1 MRIVRAP
8 RPEGPPPRWARTPAA
23 RRGEM
28 GERVVRAALE
38 RALDDRY
45 TLVHGLHLPGGDGD
59 IDAVLV
65 GPRVVV
71 IEVKTYADST
81 TLRVRGLRWEYRNSL
96 GRWIEADTQPSTQ
109 AEANARRVSYALR
122 SAGLPAYNVAPVV
135 VLVGTAS
142 CALERPRVPVL
153 RPHEL
158 AAFVRE
164 PQPAVPP
171 SWPELALRALFV
183 AASAGVEAADGKPP
197 EPG

>member
-1 MRIVRAP
+1 VRIVRAP
-8 RPEGPPPRWARTPAA
+8 QPAGPPPRWTYTPAA

-38 RALDDRY
+38 RALDNRY

-65 GPRVVV
+65 GPRIVV
-71 IEVKTYADST
+71 IEVKTYAADT
-81 TLRVRGLRWEYRNSL
+81 TLRVRGQRWEYCNSI
-96 GRWIEADTQPSTQ
+96 GRWVEADTRPSAQ

-135 VLVGTAS
+135 VLVGGAS
-142 CALERPRVPVL
+142 CTVERPRVPVL

-164 PQPAVPP
+164 QQPAVPQ
-171 SWPELALRALFV
+171 SWPELALRALLV
-183 AASAGVEAADGKPP
+183 AASAGVEAAEGKPP
-197 EPG
+197 GPA